1 MSASDPRAPN
11 PAREKDGRLFASEA
25 AGAGDGPGTSLGS
38 SGTSSVPSFDKEAP
52 VNESPLHGLWAL
64 TNRDLKKWYKAP
76 LILFLTLI
84 QPVIWLGLFG
94 KAMNFGAIFTGSS
107 FNIPG
112 IDIPAKELNALA
124 AQVMQNTFGTTDY
137 FSFLAVGMLS
147 FISLFMAM
155 SSGSSV
161 VWDRRLGFLNK
172 ELSTPLSRGAIP
184 LGKVFASIVRGL
196 TQAAIVLVIA
206 ILLGLSVSHITVLG
220 VLGTFCALFL
230 LVMGFS
236 SLFVMLAVRS
246 SNQDTQLMI
255 VNLLNLPL
263 IFCSNA
269 MFPAKLM
276 PGWLQPIVKANPV
289 SYATDISRQLLLG
302 STGMASLQFDFLYL
316 GSFAVAV
323 TVLGMVVSWRFL
335 SK

>member
-1 MSASDPRAPN
+1 MPDRD
-11 PAREKDGRLFASEA
+11 KDSNH
-25 AGAGDGPGTSLGS
+25 AGLA
-38 SGTSSVPSFDKEAP
+38 SFDQEMK
-52 VNESPLHGLWAL
+52 VNASPIHGLWAL

-84 QPVIWLGLFG
+84 QPLIWLGLFG
-94 KAMNFGAIFTGSS
+94 KAMNFGAVFTGSAFS
-107 FNIPG
+107 FPGLNIP
-112 IDIPAKELNALA
+112 KQELDAIA
-124 AQVMQNTFGTTDY
+124 GQVMQSTFGTTDY

-155 SSGSSV
+155 NSGSSF

-184 LGKVFASIVRGL
+184 LGKVFSSIVRGL
-196 TQAAIVLVIA
+196 TQAAIVLAIA
-206 ILLGLSVSHITVLG
+206 VALGMDYSHLG
-220 VLGTFCALFL
+220 VASILGTFAALFL
-230 LVMGFS
+230 MVMGFS

-246 SNQDTQLMI
+246 TNQDTQMMI

-263 IFCSNA
+263 IFASNA

-276 PGWLQPIVKANPV
+276 PGWLQPIVNVNPV

-302 STGMASLQFDFLYL
+302 SSGMNTLGFDFLYL
-316 GSFAVAV
+316 GSFAAAITIV
-323 TVLGMVVSWRFL
+323 GMIVSWKFL
-335 SK
+335 SR